1 MKSKILVLV
10 MTLAMVF
17 SFGNTFA
24 NKKNDVTVIF
34 KAELHCK
41 SCKAKIEKNLPFE
54 KGVKDLKVD
63 MVAKTIMIVYNS
75 KKNTELALI
84 AAIEKCGVRVLG
96 KQKACSNH
104 KCEHAKEHKHKDA
117 ACKDKKHEECKGDCG
132 SCTSSS
138 CGSVKEAKHEKCGSS
153 CKK

>member
-1 MKSKILVLV
+1 MKTKFLVLV

-24 NKKNDVTVIF
+24 EKKADVTVTF
-34 KAELHCK
+34 KADLHCK

-63 MVAKTIMIVYNS
+63 MAAKTIKIVYVAD
-75 KKNTELALI
+75 KTTEAELI
-84 AAIEKCGVRVLG
+84 AAIEKCGVKVLG
-96 KQKACSNH
+96 KADACTCTNH
-104 KCEHAKEHKHKDA
+104 KAGEAKDQ
-117 ACKDKKHEECKGDCG
+117 KHEECKGDCG
-132 SCTSSS
+132 SCKSKTCETEKDKKHES
-138 CGSVKEAKHEKCGSS
+138 CGG